1 MEIQMTDYPPN
12 LPDGAAFCLDL
23 ILQRMAEEPDFLDYA
38 PYPQEDKDVL
48 VKLESRI
55 EQVAEEDLED
65 DSKWGRLEKE
75 SNKLFTML
83 TEFSN
88 KLDSR
93 DNTETMAY
101 FRTATSLLDK
111 IVGIQERTANLK
123 QISRFHDTVL
133 IVLEDVLDASQ
144 RTQVMEQLKKSINP
158 EA

>member
-1 MEIQMTDYPPN
+1 MTEYPPD

-23 ILQRMAEEPDFLDYA
+23 ILQRMAEEPDFLDHA

-48 VKLESRI
+48 AKLESRI
-55 EQVAEEDLED
+55 EQIEEEDLDE

-75 SNKLFTML
+75 SNKLFKML
-83 TEFSN
+83 TDFSD
-88 KLDSR
+88 KLNDK

-123 QISRFHDTVL
+123 QISLFHDTVL
-133 IVLEDVLDASQ
+133 AVVEDVLDAGQ
-144 RTQVMEQLKKSINP
+144 RTQVMEQLKKAINP

>member
-1 MEIQMTDYPPN
+1 MGPLSASTSSFSVWPKNQTS
-12 LPDGAAFCLDL
+12 
-23 ILQRMAEEPDFLDYA
+23 
-38 PYPQEDKDVL
+38 QEDKDVL